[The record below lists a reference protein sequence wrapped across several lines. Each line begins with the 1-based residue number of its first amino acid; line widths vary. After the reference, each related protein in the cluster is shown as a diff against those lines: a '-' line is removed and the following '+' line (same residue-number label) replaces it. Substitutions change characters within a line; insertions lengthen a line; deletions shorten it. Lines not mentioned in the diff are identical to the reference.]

1 MNDALVLWIQVLCYN
16 AVQGDCLCAL
26 WSCLKALKSKFSVVI
41 YLYVS
46 LKQRNGKALTA
57 CEVRLVNDEISE
69 TQPLNFLPAS
79 SKPIPF
85 CSASITLSSAS
96 TIFWTMG
103 MTCSANS
110 FGHTTTPFKS
120 PIM

>member
-1 MNDALVLWIQVLCYN
+1 MSDALGLWIVFRN
-16 AVQGDCLCAL
+16 AVQADCQCAL
-26 WSCLKALKSKFSVVI
+26 WPGLKAFKSTFM

-57 CEVRLVNDEISE
+57 CAVRLVNDEICE
-69 TQPLNFLPAS
+69 TQPLNFLLAS

-85 CSASITLSSAS
+85 CSSSITLSSAS

-103 MTCSANS
+103 MTCSASS
-110 FGHTTTPFKS
+110 FGHTTTPFRS
-120 PIM
+120 PII